1 MSTYSD
7 DVLNLLKQFISSDYL
22 DGSDLY
28 IKKNRGDIDSIC
40 VSSVATAYR
49 RAVKDVLLLRV
60 KSKGSKPY
68 ISFRA
73 KYSKQLNEFGFDT
86 YKTAAEN
93 DFVRVSVSDFMSLDF
108 ADSNIS
114 VQLTALFNKIFAE
127 AMSFDSFGCCSKY
140 IECSNADKC
149 LHEDQ
154 LYSTA
159 CMYRKNLEAGK
170 NFYKGR

>member
-1 MSTYSD
+1 MPTYSD

-28 IKKNRGDIDSIC
+28 IKENKGDIDSIC

-49 RAVKDVLLLRV
+49 RAVNDVLLLRV

-93 DFVRVSVSDFMSLDF
+93 DFIRVSLSDFMSLDF

-114 VQLTALFNKIFAE
+114 VQLTALFNKIFAD

-140 IECSNADKC
+140 VECSNVDKC
-149 LHEDQ
+149 LHEDK

-159 CMYRKNLEAGK
+159 CMYRKNLEAGR